1 MNKSVIKALQ
11 LLDLFVEEQMEL
23 SLSEIA
29 WKTGLSKPTAY
40 RLLSSLAA
48 CGFLVKIKLSDQDI
62 RYRLGLKLLELG
74 NIVADQLEI
83 RKIAL
88 PSMIKLR
95 DEIDETV
102 HLVIVDGNEAV
113 YIDKV
118 ESKQP
123 LRLYTRVGKHS
134 PLYVGSGPKLLLAF
148 MPENEQR
155 NLLQSLELKP
165 ITKNTIINK
174 SVLIQE
180 IKCIKSLGYAV
191 SNGEQDLNTVGI
203 SFPIRNYNGDVIAA
217 LAVSG
222 LSLRILGDRYEF
234 IKKQTQ
240 AAAEEISNNLGYK
253 PQKNINKVHL

>member
-40 RLLSSLAA
+40 RLLSSLAV
-48 CGFLVKIKLSDQDI
+48 CGFLVKVKHSDQDI

-102 HLVIVDGNEAV
+102 HLVVVDGNEAV
-113 YIDKV
+113 YIEKV

-123 LRLYTRVGKHS
+123 LRLYTRVGKRS

-148 MPENEQR
+148 MPENKQKD
-155 NLLQSLELKP
+155 LLETIELKQ
-165 ITKNTIINK
+165 ITKNTIIDK

-203 SFPIRNYNGDVIAA
+203 SFPIRNFDGNVIAA

-222 LSLRILGDRYEF
+222 LSLRVLGERYEF
-234 IKKQTQ
+234 IKERTQ
-240 AAAEEISNNLGYK
+240 IASMEISNNLGYNQIRK
-253 PQKNINKVHL
+253 TNKVYL